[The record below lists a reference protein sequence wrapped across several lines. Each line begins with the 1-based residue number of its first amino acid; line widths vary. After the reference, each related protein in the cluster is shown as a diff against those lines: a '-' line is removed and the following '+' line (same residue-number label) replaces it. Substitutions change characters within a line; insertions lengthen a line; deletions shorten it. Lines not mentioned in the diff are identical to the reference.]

1 MITREDFKIYS
12 LGKYFDMYPT
22 GVMKDARLFVEA
34 ALVAWD
40 FIAIANARANE
51 QVKMHAPRL
60 VVDNTKKDDKH
71 V

>member
-1 MITREDFKIYS
+1 
-12 LGKYFDMYPT
+12 MYPT